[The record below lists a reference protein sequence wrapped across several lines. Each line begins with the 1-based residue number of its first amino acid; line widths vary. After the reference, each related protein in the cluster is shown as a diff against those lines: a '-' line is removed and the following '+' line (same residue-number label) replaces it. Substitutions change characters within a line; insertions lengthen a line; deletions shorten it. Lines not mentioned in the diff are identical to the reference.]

1 MAISRQALFGKL
13 GATLFRAIESAT
25 VFCKLRGNPYV
36 ELVHWLQQ
44 LLQQS
49 DSDLHRIVPHAG
61 IERDALDRDIA
72 RALAAL
78 PAGAGSIS
86 DFSHHVETAIERAW
100 VLATLRFGD
109 RRIRGAWL
117 VAALVDTPELRRVLL
132 SISPAFARIP
142 HDDALD
148 DVLPAWTAGSPEAA
162 DAPYD
167 HVDSAPASPG
177 EPSGATRAAPNG
189 SPLERYCT
197 DLTARARDGDID
209 PVIGRELEIRTM
221 TDVLLRRRQNNPLLT
236 GEAGVGKTAVVEGLA
251 LAIANG
257 DVPPKLADVRLMSVD
272 VGALLAGAGMKG
284 EFESRLKGVLEAA
297 AKSVAPV
304 ILFVDE
310 IHTLIGAGGQAG
322 TGDAANLLKPALARG
337 TIRTIGAT
345 TWAEYKRHIEKDPAL
360 TRRFQVLQV
369 PEPEEPAAVHM
380 VRGVARAFAR
390 HHRVTVRDEA
400 IRAAVALS
408 HRYIPSRHLP
418 DKAISLL
425 DTACARVAL
434 SQHAAPGELQHVRQR
449 LLAAR
454 AERDLLEQEARIGLD
469 AGQSLAA
476 VRERI
481 EALAAEEA
489 AVDARWKAQADAAR
503 ALLAAR
509 EAALAECHR
518 ESCAETRAGSLSES
532 RAESRTE
539 SRARSHIDSSAYA
552 HSDVPAEMHVGSHA
566 GSRAATRP
574 DTHAEAHAAPA
585 SPPPAADTPHAGAA
599 PGLRELERA
608 LAAAQGDAP
617 LVFPEVDETIVA
629 QIVADWTGIPVG
641 RMMTDEVAAVRA
653 LPATLEAR
661 VIGQPDALRQI
672 GERVQTARA
681 GLADPKKPLGV
692 FLLAGPSGV
701 GKTETALALAEALY
715 GGEQSLITINMS
727 EYQEAHT
734 VSGLKGAPPGY
745 VGYGEGGV
753 LTEAVRR
760 RPYSVVLLDE
770 IEKAHR
776 DVHELFFQVFDKG
789 YMEDGDGRYID
800 FRNTTILL
808 TSNVGAELSASL
820 CADASLAPD
829 AAALRDALMPELLK
843 VFPAAFL
850 GRVSVVP
857 YRPLE
862 ARALARIVRLHLDR
876 VVARMAE
883 RHRIALAYD
892 DAVVDYV
899 VGRCLVQETG
909 ARLLI
914 GFIEQHVLPRLS
926 ALWLDAFPSKAALAR
941 IDIGVADA
949 AAPAARALVFRPGQA
964 SRAGPPNAPLTAV
977 QAG

>member
-1 MAISRQALFGKL
+1 MAISRLALFGKL
-13 GATLFRAIESAT
+13 GGTLFKGVESAT
-25 VFCKLRGNPYV
+25 AFCKLRGNPYV
-36 ELVHWLQQ
+36 ELVHWLHQ
-44 LLQQS
+44 LLQQT
-49 DSDLHRIVPHAG
+49 DSDLHRIVRHAG
-61 IERDALDRDIA
+61 IDRDALDRDVA
-72 RALAAL
+72 RALATL
-78 PAGAGSIS
+78 PAGASSIS
-86 DFSHHVETAIERAW
+86 DLSHHIEAAIERAW

-117 VAALVDTPELRRVLL
+117 VAALVGTPDLRRVLL
-132 SISPAFARIP
+132 SISPSFDRIP
-142 HDDALD
+142 LDQIDAL
-148 DVLPAWTAGSPEAA
+148 LPAWIEGSPEAA
-162 DAPYD
+162 DAPHD
-167 HVDSAPASPG
+167 NSEFAAAAPG
-177 EPSGATRAAPNG
+177 EASQAMPAAAKG
-189 SPLERYCT
+189 SALEQYCT
-197 DLTARARDGDID
+197 DLTARARDGEID

-221 TDVLLRRRQNNPLLT
+221 IDVLLRRRQNNPLLT

-251 LAIANG
+251 LAIAQG
-257 DVPPKLADVRLMSVD
+257 DVPPRLADVRLMSLD
-272 VGALLAGAGMKG
+272 AGALLAGASMKG
-284 EFESRLKGVLEAA
+284 EFEARLKGTLEAA
-297 AKSVAPV
+297 AKSAAPV

-345 TWAEYKRHIEKDPAL
+345 TWSEYKRHIEKDPAL

-369 PEPEEPAAVHM
+369 PEPEEPAAIHM
-380 VRGVARAFAR
+380 VRGVAQTFSR
-390 HHRVTVRDEA
+390 HHGVVVRDEA
-400 IRAAVALS
+400 IRAAVTLS
-408 HRYIPSRHLP
+408 HRYIPSRQLP

-434 SQHAAPGELQHVRQR
+434 SQQAAPRELQDVRQR
-449 LLAAR
+449 LQAAHAELA
-454 AERDLLEQEARIGLD
+454 LLAQEARIGLAAD
-469 AGQSLAA
+469 QALAA
-476 VRERI
+476 ARERI
-481 EALAAEEA
+481 AALSAEEA
-489 AVDARWKAQADAAR
+489 AVETRWNAQADAAQ

-509 EAALAECHR
+509 EAAL
-518 ESCAETRAGSLSES
+518 
-532 RAESRTE
+532 
-539 SRARSHIDSSAYA
+539 
-552 HSDVPAEMHVGSHA
+552 SD
-566 GSRAATRP
+566 
-574 DTHAEAHAAPA
+574 APE
-585 SPPPAADTPHAGAA
+585 PPADAGDAVSAVSTDT
-599 PGLRELERA
+599 LRELERA
-608 LAAAQGDAP
+608 LAASQGDAP
-617 LVFPEVDETIVA
+617 LVFPEVNEAIVA
-629 QIVADWTGIPVG
+629 EIVADWTGIPVG
-641 RMMTDEVAAVRA
+641 RMMTDEIAAVRA
-653 LPATLEAR
+653 LPATLGAR

-715 GGEQSLITINMS
+715 GGEQNLITINMS

-776 DVHELFFQVFDKG
+776 DVHEMFFQVFDKG

-820 CADASLAPD
+820 CADPARAPD
-829 AAALRDALMPELLK
+829 AADLRDALAPELLR

-850 GRVSVVP
+850 GRVTVVP

-862 ARALARIVRLHLDR
+862 PAALARIVRLHLER
-876 VVARMAE
+876 VVRRMADS
-883 RHRIALAYD
+883 HRIALAYE

-926 ALWLDAFPSKAALAR
+926 ALWLDAYGSPDALAR
-941 IDIGVADA
+941 IDVGVADP
-949 AAPAARALVFRPGQA
+949 AAPAPDALAF
-964 SRAGPPNAPLTAV
+964 RAGLAGDATPETAPLFV
-977 QAG
+977 RQVD

>member
-13 GATLFRAIESAT
+13 GGTLFRAIESAT

-44 LLQQS
+44 LLLQA
-49 DSDLHRIVPHAG
+49 DSDLHRIVRHAG
-61 IERDALDRDIA
+61 IDRDTLDRDIA

-78 PAGAGSIS
+78 PAGASSIS

-132 SISPAFARIP
+132 SISPTFARIP
-142 HDDALD
+142 QDELD
-148 DVLPAWTAGSPEAA
+148 DVLPAWTDGSPEAA

-167 HVDSAPASPG
+167 NSGFSPASPG
-177 EPSGATRAAPNG
+177 DASGAARAESKG
-189 SPLERYCT
+189 SPLEQYCA
-197 DLTARARDGDID
+197 DLTARARGGDID
-209 PVIGRELEIRTM
+209 PVVGRELEIRTM
-221 TDVLLRRRQNNPLLT
+221 IDVLLRRRQNNPLLT

-251 LAIANG
+251 LAIASG

-272 VGALLAGAGMKG
+272 VGALLAGASMKG

-297 AKSVAPV
+297 AKSGAPV

-337 TIRTIGAT
+337 AIRTIGAT
-345 TWAEYKRHIEKDPAL
+345 TWAEYKRHIEKDLAL

-380 VRGVARAFAR
+380 VRGVARTFSQ

-434 SQHAAPGELQHVRQR
+434 SQHAAPRELQHVRQR

-454 AERDLLEQEARIGLD
+454 AEHDLLEQEARIGLD

-476 VRERI
+476 ARERI
-481 EALAAEEA
+481 EALVAEEA

-509 EAALAECHR
+509 EAALA
-518 ESCAETRAGSLSES
+518 SDGETRAAS
-532 RAESRTE
+532 
-539 SRARSHIDSSAYA
+539 
-552 HSDVPAEMHVGSHA
+552 
-566 GSRAATRP
+566 
-574 DTHAEAHAAPA
+574 APA
-585 SPPPAADTPHAGAA
+585 
-599 PGLRELERA
+599 LRELERA
-608 LAAAQGDAP
+608 LATSQGDAP
-617 LVFPEVDETIVA
+617 LVFPEVNEAIVA
-629 QIVADWTGIPVG
+629 EIVADWTGIPVG
-641 RMMTDEVAAVRA
+641 RMVTDEIAAVRA

-715 GGEQSLITINMS
+715 GGEQNLITINMS

-808 TSNVGAELSASL
+808 TSNVGAELTASL

-829 AAALRDALMPELLK
+829 AAALRDALAPELLK

-862 ARALARIVRLHLDR
+862 PRALARIVRLHLNR
-876 VVARMAE
+876 VVARMADQ
-883 RHRIALAYD
+883 HRIALAYD

-926 ALWLDAFPSKAALAR
+926 ALWLDAISSKAALAR
-941 IDIGVADA
+941 IDIGVADP
-949 AAPAARALVFRPGQA
+949 AAPAPQALVFRPGDA
-964 SRAGPPNAPLTAV
+964 NRAAAPDAPLTVV